1 MAGGAKVLA
10 LIALLTLAL
19 GATYAASTRVFS
31 DADLA
36 GVLVLGAAVN
46 GVALLVLIGL
56 PTRVVNAALAIL
68 AGLGIAS
75 AHVIHTGLFVTS
87 PVLSS
92 CLLGAAGVA
101 LFVAFGALDRHPSV
115 GLALAALGALAT
127 GMFLAEQAAAPATP
141 ASATAAPAPKVDMSN
156 FRDVTFE
163 RRPNLYFVSFD
174 AMAPRAL
181 LRKYMDVETT
191 AFHEVFEPRFRR
203 FRNFFVNALYTT
215 MSLQVALA
223 LDERWHN
230 PVGSA
235 QSRELPREL
244 AIFSGGSPGPLFHIL
259 GNNGYETHTAYESEF
274 FGKTKG
280 PYVDHYFTGSAHT
293 LCDLV
298 DPHVRAVSFWGYCSW
313 VGERLGTGDY
323 TVGKR
328 RVLNYLRGISSRKG
342 PQFVMAHL
350 YTPGHTNLS
359 FSYHDEGHLRAFSR
373 HYVRR
378 SIHAAH
384 LLALLLNHL
393 RERDPEAILLVYGD
407 HGPFLSRNV
416 AFADAPEFVVQ
427 DHYGALGGVHPPDAC
442 AHWFD
447 EAQQRL
453 GYLTLVD
460 AVHVVIRCLSG
471 GESALRVAPKEHA
484 MVGGWQGVVPGGDLV
499 RYSDFLYE

>member
-10 LIALLTLAL
+10 LIGLLTLAL
-19 GATYAASTRVFS
+19 GTTYAASTRVFS

-46 GVALLVLIGL
+46 GVALLVLLGL

-92 CLLGAAGVA
+92 CLLVAAGVA
-101 LFVAFGALDRHPSV
+101 LFAAFGALDRHPSV

-141 ASATAAPAPKVDMSN
+141 ASATAAPAPGVDMSN

-203 FRNFFVNALYTT
+203 FRNFFVNAISTK
-215 MSLQVALA
+215 MSLQAVLA
-223 LDERWHN
+223 LDERWLN
-230 PVGSA
+230 LAGSG
-235 QSRELPREL
+235 QPTELE
-244 AIFSGGSPGPLFHIL
+244 IFSGGSPGPLFRIL
-259 GNNGYETHTAYESEF
+259 RNNGYETHTAYESEF

-298 DPHVRAVSFWGYCSW
+298 DPHVRAVSFWGYCW
-313 VGERLGTGDY
+313 VGERLGPGDHTG
-323 TVGKR
+323 GKR
-328 RVLNYLRGISSRKG
+328 RVLNYLLGISSRKG

-359 FSYHDEGHLRAFSR
+359 FSYHDEGHPRYFRSNYL
-373 HYVRR
+373 RR

-384 LLALLLNHL
+384 LLALLLHHL

-407 HGPFLSRNV
+407 HGPFLSRNL

-427 DHYGALGGVHPPDAC
+427 DHYGALGGVHPPHAC

-460 AVHVVIRCLSG
+460 AAHVVIRCLSG
-471 GESALRVAPKEHA
+471 GESALRVTQKEHA
-484 MVGGWQGVVPGGDLV
+484 MVGDWKGVVPGGDLA

>member
-19 GATYAASTRVFS
+19 GTTYAASTRVFS

-56 PTRVVNAALAIL
+56 PTRAFNAALAIL

-92 CLLGAAGVA
+92 CLLVAAGAA
-101 LFVAFGALDRHPSV
+101 LFAAFGAMDRHPSV

-141 ASATAAPAPKVDMSN
+141 ASATAAPAPEVDMSN

-191 AFHEVFEPRFRR
+191 TFHEVFEPRFRR

-223 LDERWHN
+223 LDERWHGLL
-230 PVGSA
+230 GSR
-235 QSRELPREL
+235 QSTEL

-259 GNNGYETHTAYESEF
+259 RNNGYETHTAYEDEF

-293 LCDLV
+293 LCDMV
-298 DPHVRAVSFWGYCSW
+298 DPHVRAVSFWGYCLW
-313 VGERLGTGDY
+313 DGERPGTGHH
-323 TVGKR
+323 TSGKR
-328 RVLNYLRGISSRKG
+328 RVLEYLSGISSRKG

-350 YTPGHTNLS
+350 YTPGHTNL
-359 FSYHDEGHLRAFSR
+359 FFRYHDEGHLRRF
-373 HYVRR
+373 R
-378 SIHAAH
+378 SNYLRGSIDAAH
-384 LLALLLNHL
+384 LLALLLHHL

-442 AHWFD
+442 ARWFD

-460 AVHVVIRCLSG
+460 AAHVVIRCLSG

>member
-19 GATYAASTRVFS
+19 GTTYAASTRVFS

-46 GVALLVLIGL
+46 GVALLVLMGL
-56 PTRVVNAALAIL
+56 PTRAFNAALAIL

-92 CLLGAAGVA
+92 CLLVAAGAA
-101 LFVAFGALDRHPSV
+101 LFAAFGAMDRHPSV

-141 ASATAAPAPKVDMSN
+141 ASATAAPAPEVDMSN

-203 FRNFFVNALYTT
+203 FRNFFVNAISTK
-215 MSLQVALA
+215 MSLQAVLA
-223 LDERWHN
+223 LDERWLSLA
-230 PVGSA
+230 GSG
-235 QSRELPREL
+235 QPTELE
-244 AIFSGGSPGPLFHIL
+244 IFSGGSPGPLFRIL
-259 GNNGYETHTAYESEF
+259 RNNGYETHTAYESDF
-274 FGKTKG
+274 LGKTKG
-280 PYVDHYFTGSAHT
+280 PHVDHYFTGSAHT

-313 VGERLGTGDY
+313 VGKRPGRPGPAGYATA
-323 TVGKR
+323 KR
-328 RVLNYLRGISSRKG
+328 RVLAYLFGVSSRKG

-350 YTPGHTNLS
+350 YAPAHTNLS
-359 FSYHDEGHLRAFSR
+359 FSYHDEGHLRAFSY

-393 RERDPEAILLVYGD
+393 REHDPEAILLVYGD

-447 EAQQRL
+447 EVQQRL

-460 AVHVVIRCLSG
+460 AAHVVIRCLSG
-471 GESALRVAPKEHA
+471 GESALRVTPKEHA
-484 MVGGWQGVVPGGDLV
+484 MVGGWLGVVPGGDLV